1 MLEEILRL
9 LSAGQSLNA
18 VQLARHL
25 GVTHGLV
32 DQMLDDLERG
42 GYIARFDLGCATDH
56 CEHCASKGGCST
68 QPTFS
73 GWSLTDKGRRLA
85 TAAPEPDGHAS

>member
-18 VQLARHL
+18 VQLARQL

-32 DQMLDDLERG
+32 DQMLIDLERG
-42 GYIARFDLGCATDH
+42 GYIARFALGCETGQ
-56 CEHCASKGGCST
+56 CEHCAGRAGCHS
-68 QPTFS
+68 QPTLS
-73 GWSLTDKGRRLA
+73 GWSLTDKGRRMA
-85 TAAPEPDGHAS
+85 TGHSA